1 MKPSSLLVVAVTTA
15 LITLCT
21 SFSSGKGASHSG
33 PSPVSKEFQ
42 NQHYYWYLADGGTYD
57 GFWTVAQE
65 ITRMEDD
72 YGVFCDTDPTGGTT
86 VSRGYVLPIP
96 TLIWPSQFV
105 FAHF

>member
-1 MKPSSLLVVAVTTA
+1 MVAVTTA

-21 SFSSGKGASHSG
+21 SFSSGKGAGLTKHS
-33 PSPVSKEFQ
+33 PAALKD
-42 NQHYYWYLADGGTYD
+42 NAHYYWYLADGGTYD

-65 ITRMEDD
+65 LSRMEDE
-72 YGVFCDTDPTGGTT
+72 YGVFCDTDPAGGTT
-86 VSRGYVLPIP
+86 VARGFVLPIP